1 MSRQDRIRAAHR
13 NQFEQ
18 RQQVNRLYAQNLAQ
32 GMSPA
37 QAATSPYTV
46 KDTDTLASIAAA
58 SGVDPTNIL
67 DANPEL
73 KNIQTGMVINT
84 PRPGSEQW
92 RVQNAYGPGGVGLP
106 SNAAFGSTT
115 TNPQGINPSN
125 VEKYRSS
132 AAFRQEQGQ
141 PSYLDTL
148 AANRQAQQQAV
159 RNALSFLTPDTPYRG
174 YGPNAPRAEQSRYPL
189 YANNVAPPQSQ
200 YPGYSGD
207 TQNISPRYPVYAG
220 NQAPQQGPYPLYA
233 SGVIAMQQN
242 QNRPAANTPTAQ
254 PPSPQNPVT
263 DAPNRARS
271 FAPRGNIVTFL
282 DNITAQTGPTGRLPT
297 EFELKYLI
305 NSGRVK
311 PAQTATGG
319 GGGYGWNRRRGRGGG
334 GGGGKNRGGGTG
346 QGERMPAFSSGSG
359 SFGLINWRI

>member
-18 RQQVNRLYAQNLAQ
+18 RQQVNRLYAQRLAE
-32 GMSPA
+32 GMTPA

-73 KNIQTGMVINT
+73 KNIQTGMVINA
-84 PRPGSEQW
+84 PRPGSEAW
-92 RVQNAYGPGGVGLP
+92 RVQNAYGPGGIGLP
-106 SNAAFGSTT
+106 SNAALGSTT
-115 TNPQGINPSN
+115 NNPQGANPF
-125 VEKYRSS
+125 EQYRQSS
-132 AAFRQEQGQ
+132 AFRKEKQA
-141 PSYLDTL
+141 PTYLENL
-148 AANRQAQQQAV
+148 EANRLKQQQAV
-159 RNALSFLTPDTPYRG
+159 SNALSFLRPDTPYQG

-200 YPGYSGD
+200 YPGYSGN

-233 SGVIAMQQN
+233 QGVIAMQQN

-254 PPSPQNPVT
+254 PPSPQNPAT

-297 EFELKYLI
+297 EFELKYLV

-311 PAQTATGG
+311 PAQSVSG
-319 GGGYGWNRRRGRGGG
+319 GGGYGWNRRRGGGG
-334 GGGGKNRGGGTG
+334 GGGGKNRASRGGGTG
-346 QGERMPAFSSGSG
+346 QGERMPAFSSGAGGFS
-359 SFGLINWRI
+359 LINWRI